1 MAQTPRSLYGG
12 ARGGLESK
20 VQSHIRSQLKHTSEP
35 LSTKEL
41 MRIIKDLLEELRASR
56 KGAAP
61 GGAHGRKGANAYRSK
76 RSGYERPPS
85 FNLTSDGFRE
95 TSHPTYMPYERPP
108 RGPVPLDAADYLRG
122 DFGRLTLGPDD
133 DIVMG
138 SGWWDNFK
146 QSVSNVAAKVKNE
159 FVNPDSVLRQTAQK
173 ANNELTNPDSVLR
186 QAASSPE
193 AVAAVQAIG
202 ALVPQEAD
210 AAVPATPQ
218 PASMP
223 PSSVMQAVAAASYDS
238 TPASTVQGWTLVSHT
253 ATLCFYE
260 NEAQKGAI
268 VVGVRGTVPTDLNDV
283 RADVA
288 IPTGGLGSTVRFKAD
303 DAELRR
309 FQKEKP
315 QASYA
320 YFGAGHSL
328 GGAVIDLLLKRGLLT
343 SAISYNPAVCLIQS
357 DTGRNHRI
365 YNASDPLYALMGQ
378 YTKNPEVRGTRG
390 TTTLAAHDLT
400 QFTGGKR

>member
-20 VQSHIRSQLKHTSEP
+20 VHAHIRSQLKHTSEP

-61 GGAHGRKGANAYRSK
+61 GGTHGRKGANAYRSK
-76 RSGYERPPS
+76 RSGNERLPG

-95 TSHPTYMPYERPP
+95 TPHPAYMPYERLP
-108 RGPVPLDAADYLRG
+108 RGTAPIDAAEYLRA
-122 DFGRLTLGPDD
+122 DFGRLNLGEDN

-210 AAVPATPQ
+210 AAVPVTPQ

-253 ATLCFYE
+253 PTLCFYE
-260 NEAQKGAI
+260 NEAEKGSI
-268 VVGVRGTVPTDLNDV
+268 IVGVRGTVPTDLTDV

-390 TTTLAAHDLT
+390 PTTLAAHDLT
-400 QFTGGKR
+400 QFMGGRR